1 VNWVSYANRH
11 RILSD
16 TVEDKGLVI
25 VISAPSGAGKS
36 SICRRFLDAC
46 PEVEFSVSHT
56 SRAPRP
62 GEVNGKDYHFISR
75 EDFQRRIEQGE
86 FVEWVENYGHFY
98 GTSGRAVQEVL
109 GRGKDLLL
117 DVEPRGAKEIRKKFA
132 DGIFVFVL
140 PPSREEL
147 LNRLEKRG
155 HESQEAIKTRFAQAE
170 SELKEV
176 LWYDYAVFNEVLETA
191 AGQLIA
197 IYRAEKCKT
206 SRLHGKI
213 DRFLNHI

>member
-1 VNWVSYANRH
+1 M
-11 RILSD
+11 SD
-16 TVEDKGLVI
+16 QGLVI
-25 VISAPSGAGKS
+25 VMSAPSGAGKS
-36 SICRRFLDAC
+36 SICRRLLAAC
-46 PEVEFSVSHT
+46 PEIEFSVSYT
-56 SRAPRP
+56 SRTPRP
-62 GEVNGKDYHFISR
+62 NEINGKDYHFISR
-75 EDFQRRIEQGE
+75 EDFQRRIRQGE
-86 FVEWVENYGHFY
+86 FVEWVENYGNFY
-98 GTSGRAVQEVL
+98 GTSGQSINEVL
-109 GRGKDLLL
+109 GKGKDLLL
-117 DVEPRGAKEIRKKFA
+117 DIEPRGAKEIKEKFE

-140 PPSREEL
+140 PPSLDEL

-155 HESQEAIKTRFAQAE
+155 HENAEAIKTRFAQAE